1 MDGNFETPEQ
11 KLEKIREEINAAK
24 AVSDGRV
31 ASEADEAAENGGA
44 YDCAAEQSP
53 SDRSAEEPNKGET
66 ETVDGSAETDTA
78 NGYGEAKT
86 EPLPRP
92 AYNQPQ
98 VRFTAPQREKKS
110 GKAAFAVMIT
120 LTAVSLAVA
129 ILSSCIALLAYKRA
143 ENAPRGNVEIKQSN
157 DDPPREE
164 KTEENGTAGAA
175 IAKVLPSTVEIITL
189 KASGSG
195 GGSGVIMSED
205 GYILTNAHVIDSAK
219 SVRVR
224 DNEDNYYYATVIGY
238 DSESDVG
245 VIKIEGTF
253 TPAEFADS
261 ETVKVGDTVIAIG
274 TPFDSVLFQTAT
286 KGMVSAVR
294 NTVTFEN
301 LGITADVIQHDATI
315 NSGNSGGPLINLNGE
330 VVGLNSVQ
338 IAGEYNDLGFAL
350 RINTVLNYAKQIIE
364 TGDVEKPMLGVT
376 VKADADGGLW
386 VGALTEGGAA
396 EKAGVK
402 VGDVIKAADGKE
414 VEDVSDL
421 SAYLKT
427 KRVGDEIE
435 LTIERDGET
444 LTVTAVLKSSKD
456 G

>member
-1 MDGNFETPEQ
+1 
-11 KLEKIREEINAAK
+11 
-24 AVSDGRV
+24 
-31 ASEADEAAENGGA
+31 
-44 YDCAAEQSP
+44 
-53 SDRSAEEPNKGET
+53 
-66 ETVDGSAETDTA
+66 
-78 NGYGEAKT
+78 
-86 EPLPRP
+86 
-92 AYNQPQ
+92 
-98 VRFTAPQREKKS
+98 
-110 GKAAFAVMIT
+110 
-120 LTAVSLAVA
+120 
-129 ILSSCIALLAYKRA
+129 
-143 ENAPRGNVEIKQSN
+143 
-157 DDPPREE
+157 
-164 KTEENGTAGAA
+164 
-175 IAKVLPSTVEIITL
+175 
-189 KASGSG
+189 
-195 GGSGVIMSED
+195 
-205 GYILTNAHVIDSAK
+205 
-219 SVRVR
+219 
-224 DNEDNYYYATVIGY
+224 
-238 DSESDVG
+238 
-245 VIKIEGTF
+245 
-253 TPAEFADS
+253 
-261 ETVKVGDTVIAIG
+261 
-274 TPFDSVLFQTAT
+274 
-286 KGMVSAVR
+286 MVSAVR

-338 IAGEYNDLGFAL
+338 IAGEYKDLGFAL